1 MRHLREAAR
10 IFRMP
15 IAIQP
20 RLLHEPLVPLTGYQ
34 WREATARNPRKI
46 APSVFDRSAPRVG
59 IADVDPTRECT
70 FKSTRHG
77 VFSAALFADARGF
90 PATSDSNSSLKPGP

>member
-1 MRHLREAAR
+1 MRHLREATR

-15 IAIQP
+15 IAIEP
-20 RLLHEPLVPLTGYQ
+20 RLLHEPLVPLTGYK
-34 WREATARNPRKI
+34 RRKVNARNRRKI

-70 FKSTRHG
+70 LKSTRHG

-90 PATSDSNSSLKPGP
+90 PVTSDSKSSLKPWP